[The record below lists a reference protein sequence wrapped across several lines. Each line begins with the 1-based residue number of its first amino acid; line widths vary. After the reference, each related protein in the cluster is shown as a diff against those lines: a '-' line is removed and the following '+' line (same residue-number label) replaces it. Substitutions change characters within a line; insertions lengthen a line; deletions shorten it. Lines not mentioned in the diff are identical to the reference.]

1 MPISQLLNVYLVNMP
16 AWSLVEKGAQ
26 AMVRIAVIVV
36 AILVGYDHFMY
47 NGMFRSAV
55 LQATG
60 QILHHFGA
68 I

>member
-1 MPISQLLNVYLVNMP
+1 MSISQRLNVYLVNMP

-26 AMVRIAVIVV
+26 AMVRIAVLVV

-47 NGMFRSAV
+47 NGMFRSAA
-55 LQATG
+55 LQATN
-60 QILHHFGA
+60 QILHHFGV

>member
-1 MPISQLLNVYLVNMP
+1 MSISQRLNVYLVNMP

-26 AMVRIAVIVV
+26 AMVRIAVLVV

-47 NGMFRSAV
+47 NGVFRSAA
-55 LQATG
+55 LQATN
-60 QILHHFGA
+60 QILHHFGV

>member
-1 MPISQLLNVYLVNMP
+1 MSISQLLNVYLVNTP

-26 AMVRIAVIVV
+26 AMVRIAVLVV

-47 NGMFRSAV
+47 NGMFRSAA
-55 LQATG
+55 LQATN
-60 QILHHFGA
+60 QILHHFGV

>member
-1 MPISQLLNVYLVNMP
+1 MSISQRLNVYLVKMP

-26 AMVRIAVIVV
+26 AMVRIAVLVV

-47 NGMFRSAV
+47 NGMFRSAA
-55 LQATG
+55 LQATN
-60 QILHHFGA
+60 QILHHFGV

>member
-1 MPISQLLNVYLVNMP
+1 MSISQRLNVYLVNMP

-26 AMVRIAVIVV
+26 AMVRIAVLVV

-47 NGMFRSAV
+47 NGTLRSAA
-55 LQATG
+55 LQATN
-60 QILHHFGA
+60 QILHHFGV

>member
-1 MPISQLLNVYLVNMP
+1 MSISQLLNVYLVNMP

-26 AMVRIAVIVV
+26 AMVRIAVLVV

-47 NGMFRSAV
+47 NGMFRSAA
-55 LQATG
+55 LQATN
-60 QILHHFGA
+60 QILHHFGV

>member
-1 MPISQLLNVYLVNMP
+1 MP

-47 NGMFRSAV
+47 NGMFRSAA
-55 LQATG
+55 LQATS